1 MKSIIISFLLIA
13 SSYEVLRKTPTLYH
27 PAEVQ
32 TEEIRSY
39 NPRIDSIN
47 LSGKEVHRRME
58 QREKEELL
66 RNNLIRDF
74 NLISIE
80 EWLDFV
86 SRKNSYDQR
95 DIVRDIETIQ
105 SVSTKL
111 EEYLQ
116 RKRHIMEEKNELYG
130 LKNKEQSIL
139 NEEIDKLKPN
149 VERVIDGMNKVL
161 KRKANLIMKKQT
173 EKKLRKK
180 NNKKK
185 SILH

>member
-13 SSYEVLRKTPTLYH
+13 SSYEVLRKTPILY

-32 TEEIRSY
+32 SEEIRSY

-47 LSGKEVHRRME
+47 LSGKEIHLRIE

-95 DIVRDIETIQ
+95 DIMRDIETIQ

-116 RKRHIMEEKNELYG
+116 RKRHTMEEKNELYG

-139 NEEIDKLKPN
+139 TEEIDKLKPN

-161 KRKANLIMKKQT
+161 KKKANLILKKQK